1 MPIIRNAHAKINLTL
16 EVLGLRPDGFH
27 EIRSVMQMI
36 SLCDTLTFEKDAS
49 GMLTLTGGTDDASP
63 GENNLVLR
71 AARALQANMKTKH
84 GARIHLE
91 KRIPVGAGL
100 GGGSSDAAA
109 TLKALN
115 ALWGAHSSEKQLLQI
130 AASLGSDIPF
140 FLSKGSALVTGR
152 GETITPVSP
161 LPEMRIVVAKPF
173 ESLPTPR
180 VYAEWDRRNVSHDG
194 VNHCAKL
201 LSDPANAGSL
211 LWNDLHGPAVFL
223 CPEIARILDCL
234 AEFGIVDAMVSGSGS
249 AVFGVCESGEQAIKA
264 ADSLIETLEGIWAAP
279 AVTIQDV
286 IGEVVP

>member
-16 EVLGLRPDGFH
+16 EVLGLRSDGFH

-49 GMLTLTGGTDDASP
+49 GMLTLTGGTDDAP
-63 GENNLVLR
+63 PAENNLVLR
-71 AARALQANMKTKH
+71 AARALQATMKTRR

-115 ALWGAHSSEKQLLQI
+115 ALWGAHRSEKQLLKL

-140 FLSKGSALVTGR
+140 FLSKGCALVTGR
-152 GETITPVSP
+152 GETITPAGP
-161 LPEMRIVVAKPF
+161 LPEMHLVLAKPV
-173 ESLPTPR
+173 ESLPTPK
-180 VYAEWDRRNVSHDG
+180 VYAEWDRSGVPHDG
-194 VNHCAKL
+194 ANHSAKL
-201 LSDPANAGSL
+201 LADPGHAGSF
-211 LWNDLHGPAVFL
+211 LWNDLHAPAVRL
-223 CPEIARILDCL
+223 CPGIAQILDHL
-234 AEFGIVDAMVSGSGS
+234 KSLGIANAMVSGSGS
-249 AVFGVCESGEQAIKA
+249 AVFGVCECGEQAIKA
-264 ADSLIETLEGIWAAP
+264 ADSLAETTQGVWAAP
-279 AVTIQDV
+279 SVTIQDV

>member
-16 EVLGLRPDGFH
+16 EVLGLRSDGFH

-49 GMLTLTGGTDDASP
+49 GMLTLTGGTDDAP
-63 GENNLVLR
+63 PAENNLVLR
-71 AARALQANMKTKH
+71 AARALQATMKTRR

-115 ALWGAHSSEKQLLQI
+115 ALWGAHRSEMQLTEI

-152 GETITPVSP
+152 GERITPAGP
-161 LPEMRIVVAKPF
+161 LPELQLVVAKPA
-173 ESLPTPR
+173 ESLPTPK
-180 VYAEWDRRNVSHDG
+180 VYAEWDRRVVPHDG
-194 VNHCAKL
+194 VNHSARL

-211 LWNDLHGPAVFL
+211 LWNDLHGPAVIL
-223 CPEIARILDCL
+223 CPEIARILDHL
-234 AEFGIVDAMVSGSGS
+234 KTLGIAKAMVSGSGS
-249 AVFGVCESGEQAIKA
+249 AVFGVCESGEQAMEVA
-264 ADSLIETLEGIWAAP
+264 ESLTGTFKGVWAAP

-286 IGEVVP
+286 IGEVVS